1 MTTRYSSSSGRL
13 FFLAAMLLLTA
24 AVLFAPAGQA
34 QTATP
39 AAPPPAGG
47 APAGEVQTR
56 GKGVF
61 ALVMENIDAV
71 FITIGVLSVAG
82 LTFAIQGFLQN
93 RRGAIV
99 PPDTVQQIR
108 DLIAQ
113 KKYREL
119 VEFTAA
125 DDTFVSRALNPALR
139 RAPDFEA
146 MKEAMETSVAEQT
159 ADRFRKIE
167 YLNIIG
173 NLGPLLGLLGTVWGM
188 IIAFSEMD
196 AAGGNASPAQLAGGV
211 SKALAHTFLGLGLAI
226 PCLATFGVL
235 RTIIDRRTIEASL
248 LTEEL
253 LLSIRPADARGA
265 GGPGGFVGSGL
276 AGATATGRPAV
287 GTPQPAANPPPT
299 RKPTPPIAPSP
310 ADL

>member
-1 MTTRYSSSSGRL
+1 MTPRYSSSSGRL
-13 FFLAAMLLLTA
+13 FLLAALLLISA
-24 AVLFAPAGQA
+24 AVLFAPPGRA
-34 QTATP
+34 QTASP
-39 AAPPPAGG
+39 VG

-71 FITIGVLSVAG
+71 FVTIGVLSVAG

-93 RRGAIV
+93 RRGAIM

-146 MKEAMETSVAEQT
+146 MKEAMETSVGEQT

-211 SKALAHTFLGLGLAI
+211 SKALAHTFLGLALAI
-226 PCLATFGVL
+226 PCLAAFGVL

-265 GGPGGFVGSGL
+265 GASGGGFVGSGL
-276 AGATATGRPAV
+276 AGATTAGRPSV
-287 GTPQPAANPPPT
+287 GTPQPAGNPPPT
-299 RKPTPPIAPSP
+299 RKPAPPIAPSP